1 MYLATVTACFSES
14 SALSISGKNA
24 LATKYGPL
32 TLTSQTLHQ
41 VSGSLSLINVISMS
55 PALLTSTSSLPA
67 DVSTSAAAW
76 ATEAGLVTSKL
87 IFRAFGG
94 DLPASWAA
102 FLTASSLSSRP
113 ERAPRTTV
121 DAPAF
126 AKLTAIERPMPL
138 LAPLTKT
145 TLPERSCL
153 VGSMA
158 G

>member
-1 MYLATVTACFSES
+1 MYLATVTTCFSES

-87 IFRAFGG
+87 IFRTFGG

-113 ERAPRTTV
+113 ERAPSTTI

>member
-87 IFRAFGG
+87 IFRTFGG

-145 TLPERSCL
+145 TLPDRSCL